1 MRGPRQCRWL
11 SRVLRDPMTNSTMA
25 PAMLMWPNLSLAT
38 IRVQATTKTKVG
50 FLRTRMNVTGVCVA
64 GDLSSSGRSKCG
76 PSIVRDSLLIM
87 SETRAFWAAVTRL
100 TLGWLGSTACE
111 G

>member
-1 MRGPRQCRWL
+1 
-11 SRVLRDPMTNSTMA
+11 V
-25 PAMLMWPNLSLAT
+25 SLAQSSVA
-38 IRVQATTKTKVG
+38 RSHDKLNDGAGHAHVAE
-50 FLRTRMNVTGVCVA
+50 FVA